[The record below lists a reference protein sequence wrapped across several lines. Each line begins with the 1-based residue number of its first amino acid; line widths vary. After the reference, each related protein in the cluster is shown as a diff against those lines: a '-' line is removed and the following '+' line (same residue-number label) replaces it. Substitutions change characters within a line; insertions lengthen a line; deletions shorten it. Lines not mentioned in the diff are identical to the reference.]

1 MLDFDNPQVWW
12 YLTRASAMV
21 AWVLLTLAVVW
32 GILLKTRILR
42 GADNPEWLT
51 VTHRYISGL
60 AMAMIVT
67 HMGTLLLD
75 EYIQFGWADILVPF
89 ATSFEPLPV
98 ALGIIAFWL
107 IILVQVTA
115 LSSRWLPESVWK
127 GVLQPMQSAGSYGFL
142 MWM

>member
-1 MLDFDNPQVWW
+1 MLDFENPQVWW

-21 AWVLLTLAVVW
+21 AWVLLTLTVVW

-60 AMAMIVT
+60 ALAMIFT

-75 EYIQFGWADILVPF
+75 EYISFGWTDILVPF
-89 ATSFEPLPV
+89 ATSFEPLAV
-98 ALGIIAFWL
+98 ALGIFAFWA
-107 IILVQVTA
+107 II
-115 LSSRWLPESVWK
+115 
-127 GVLQPMQSAGSYGFL
+127 
-142 MWM
+142 